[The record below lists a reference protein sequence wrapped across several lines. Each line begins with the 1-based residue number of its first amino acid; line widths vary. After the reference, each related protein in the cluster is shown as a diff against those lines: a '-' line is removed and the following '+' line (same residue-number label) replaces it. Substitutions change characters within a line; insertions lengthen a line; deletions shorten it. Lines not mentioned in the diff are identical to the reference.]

1 MTDFNKDIISAV
13 EKQLTGAQAGVIK
26 DIIARGEQLA
36 TGLDSAEKT
45 ITSLTVE
52 RDSARKENLELS
64 EAKSLVEQREYQVGL
79 AEGKVLEREASV
91 SEREM
96 TADMTLMKKELECL
110 KDARGN
116 EKALLNTLFQNTS
129 IRRTVTRNHEEI
141 EPPPTKDQYGNPQY
155 GTTRMLSG
163 TETTTENQE

>member
-1 MTDFNKDIISAV
+1 MTDFNKDIINAV

-26 DIIARGEQLA
+26 DIIARSEQLA
-36 TGLDSAEKT
+36 TGLNSAEKT
-45 ITSLTVE
+45 IESLTVE
-52 RDSARKENLELS
+52 RDSALKESLELR
-64 EAKSLVEQREYQVGL
+64 EEKSLVKQREYQVGL
-79 AEGKVLEREASV
+79 AEGKVLERETSV

-96 TADMTLMKKELECL
+96 TADMMLMKKELECL

-116 EKALLNTLFQNTS
+116 EKALLNTLFQNTG

-141 EPPPTKDQYGNPQY
+141 EPPPVLDQYNNPQY
-155 GTTRMLSG
+155 GTTRMLSD